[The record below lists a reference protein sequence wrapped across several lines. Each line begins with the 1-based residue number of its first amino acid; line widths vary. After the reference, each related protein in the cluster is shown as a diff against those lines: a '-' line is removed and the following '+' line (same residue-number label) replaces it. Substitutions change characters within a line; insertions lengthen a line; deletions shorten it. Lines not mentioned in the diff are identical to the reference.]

1 MRKVKFVGV
10 LDTPVS
16 GMDAFQQ
23 MLSTVGNNIAN
34 MNTVAYKE
42 SQVQFADLL
51 SQTLA
56 NGGAGTTAGIGGVD
70 PQQVGLGVKVGS
82 TSSNFGEG
90 SITQTGNQSDL
101 LINGSG
107 FFAVSPNATGSPIY
121 YTRAGNFHV
130 DSNGNVVTPSG
141 YYLLATSSAT
151 SGTPPTWSAVNI
163 NDTTTGAPSQYT
175 INGNGVI
182 QVQGG
187 KTFYLQL
194 SNFENPNGLLKVGGN
209 LYQALPG
216 GDAGAVTYGQGGTS
230 GLGTVQQGMLE
241 SSNVDLSAEMSKM
254 IEAQTGYNANSKVI
268 NTVQQMYQFMLNQV

>member
-1 MRKVKFVGV
+1 MSV

-34 MNTVAYKE
+34 MNTVAYKATD
-42 SQVQFADLL
+42 VQFADLL
-51 SQTLA
+51 SQTLS
-56 NGGAGTTAGIGGVD
+56 NGGAGTTAGLGGVD

-82 TSSNFGEG
+82 ISSNFGEG
-90 SITQTGNQSDL
+90 SITQTGNPSDL
-101 LINGSG
+101 TIDGSG
-107 FFAVSPNATGSPIY
+107 FFAVSPSPTGTPVY

-130 DSNGNVVTPSG
+130 DSNGNIVTPNG
-141 YYLLATSSAT
+141 YYLLSTSSAAA
-151 SGTPPTWSAVNI
+151 GANPTWTAVNI
-163 NDTTTGAPSQYT
+163 NNTTTGVPSQYT
-175 INGNGVI
+175 VAGDGTI

-187 KTFYLQL
+187 STYYLQL
-194 SNFENPNGLLKVGGN
+194 ANFENPNGLLKVGDN

-216 GDAGAVTYGQGGTS
+216 GDSGAVTYSQGGTN
-230 GLGTVQQGMLE
+230 GAGTLQQGMLE
-241 SSNVDLSAEMSKM
+241 SSNVDLTAEMSKM